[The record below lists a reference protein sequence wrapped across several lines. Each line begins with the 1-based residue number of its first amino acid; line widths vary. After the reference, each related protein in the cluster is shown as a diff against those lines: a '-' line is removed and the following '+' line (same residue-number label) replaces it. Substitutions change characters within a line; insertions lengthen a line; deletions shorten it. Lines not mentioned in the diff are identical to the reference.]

1 MRKLYS
7 PVLALLLTGA
17 LAGVASAGTGFTAI
31 LSGANEVPPTA
42 STGSGTAVAILDN
55 SGTQLACTVTFT
67 GLTSGLTASH
77 IHIGAAGT
85 NGPVLFPFTTT
96 SVAGMTSGTFSQT
109 FTLTAQN
116 VSDLQ
121 NGLYYV
127 NIHTSTYP
135 GGEIRGQLGFDVTPT
150 NKTSWGRIKNLYR

>member
-7 PVLALLLTGA
+7 PVLALLLTVA
-17 LAGVASAGTGFTAI
+17 LAASASAATGFTTM
-31 LSGANEVPPTA
+31 LSGANEVPPNASTA
-42 STGSGTAVAILDN
+42 SGTVVAILDN
-55 SGTQLACTVTFT
+55 TGTQLACTVTFT
-67 GLTSGLTASH
+67 GLTTGLTAAH
-77 IHIGAAGT
+77 IHKAAAGT
-85 NGPVLFPFTTT
+85 NGSVLFPFATTA
-96 SVAGMTSGTFSQT
+96 VAGMTSGTFSQT
-109 FTLTAQN
+109 FTLTSAN

-135 GGEIRGQLGFDVTPT
+135 GGEIRGQLAFDVTPA